1 MWENANIMTKNLEMT
16 HFPIVYLR
24 VKMILPLG
32 QILFYFFSFFN
43 VRFVLIIGSGHDS
56 LLGKKGTV
64 ALPFTV
70 SVSLYWARLCALHC
84 VPQLFS
90 SWNICATKQTLI
102 DKEKGSFLVKVVY
115 LIHAYGLPTLYHR
128 KEWALSPSSGWP
140 GVGGSRSMD
149 FPRSRQGSEFRA
161 WHSSSSRSPT
171 LVPPIPPP
179 KCSALHLTLPLG

>member
-64 ALPFTV
+64 ALAFTV
-70 SVSLYWARLCALHC
+70 SVSLY
-84 VPQLFS
+84 
-90 SWNICATKQTLI
+90 
-102 DKEKGSFLVKVVY
+102 
-115 LIHAYGLPTLYHR
+115 
-128 KEWALSPSSGWP
+128 
-140 GVGGSRSMD
+140 
-149 FPRSRQGSEFRA
+149 
-161 WHSSSSRSPT
+161 
-171 LVPPIPPP
+171 
-179 KCSALHLTLPLG
+179 